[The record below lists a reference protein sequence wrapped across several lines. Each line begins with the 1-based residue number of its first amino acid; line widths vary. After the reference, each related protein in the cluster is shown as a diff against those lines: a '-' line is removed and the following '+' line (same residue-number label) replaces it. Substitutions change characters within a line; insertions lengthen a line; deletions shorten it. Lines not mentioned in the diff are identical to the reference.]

1 MQMLETTEKELM
13 KHDSDVAGS
22 LLVLLGE
29 DWVAQNQVGVIGNM
43 KDDSA
48 SWSRGSTQSQS
59 TGFSSGVGVGS
70 ARPAGPESQGYED
83 NRANSNL
90 HGLRE
95 CLTAA
100 DSWRFNVFELEAET
114 DGLPLQVLAWHLFVK
129 HDLIKEFNLDH
140 VKLVSF
146 LRHIEA
152 GHHDNPYH
160 NSTHVADVLQSFH
173 WLVLEGGVRQ
183 YITKFEV
190 LCGIIASIVHDFEH
204 KGFNNDFLIKTQDE
218 WAIDS
223 NDRSPNENH
232 HLAAAFRIL
241 RDPESNFIHRMPATQ
256 QAALRKL
263 VIDLVL
269 ATDMAEHIG
278 IVSKLK
284 TDLLKQMETAQ
295 EDELTNADNT
305 PDVVKTLILQ
315 GAIKVADIG
324 HLYAQQAVHIQWAE
338 RLEEEMWLQGDVE
351 KDREMKM
358 SFLMDR
364 DKPGVTKSQPGFVD
378 FVVRPLFETW
388 VACFPRCNVLMNSL
402 NDNYAYWKSKEGGE
416 AK

>member
-1 MQMLETTEKELM
+1 
-13 KHDSDVAGS
+13 VAGS

-59 TGFSSGVGVGS
+59 TVAEGSSSGVGVGS
-70 ARPAGPESQGYED
+70 ARPTGPESQGDED
-83 NRANSNL
+83 ARAISNL

-100 DSWRFNVFELEAET
+100 DSWRFNVFELEAES